1 MDIQIENSWK
11 HALKD
16 EFEKEYFKKLI
27 HFIEGEEAK
36 GISIYPPKEQI
47 FNAFN
52 KTSFEKVKLIILG
65 QDPYH
70 GFNQA
75 NGLAFSVNKGIDFP
89 PSLKN
94 IFKEL
99 QLEYPNFIYPKH
111 GDLSQ
116 WAQQG
121 VLLLNATLSVEASKA
136 GSHQNKG
143 WEIFTD
149 KVIALLSQEREG
161 LIFLLWGKFAQAKSV
176 LIDTEKHHILKAAH
190 PSPLSAYQGFWGCNH
205 FIKSNEIFRKAN
217 LPEINWQIS

>member
-11 HALKD
+11 HALEE
-16 EFEKEYFKKLI
+16 EFEKDYFKKLI
-27 HFIEGEEAK
+27 GFIEGELAK

-47 FNAFN
+47 FNAF
-52 KTSFEKVKLIILG
+52 KQTPFKKVKIVILG

-75 NGLAFSVNKGIDFP
+75 NGLAFSVNKGIAFP

-99 QLEYPNFIYPKH
+99 QLEYPNFKNPIH

-116 WAQQG
+116 WANQG
-121 VLLLNATLSVEASKA
+121 VLLLNATLSVEDSKA

-143 WEIFTD
+143 WEKFTD
-149 KVIALLSQEREG
+149 KVIELLSTKRER
-161 LIFLLWGKFAQAKSV
+161 LIFLLWGKFAQAKSS
-176 LIDTEKHHILKAAH
+176 LIDNKKHHILLAAH
-190 PSPLSAYQGFWGCNH
+190 PSPLSAHQGFLGCNH
-205 FIKSNEIFRKAN
+205 FIKSNEILRKNN
-217 LPEINWQIS
+217 LKEINWQIN